1 MSLLHIF
8 LLLLINFS
16 VSNAVT
22 GPHIADVNILL
33 PPRMTHPVEYRLQGS
48 DGCFSWSWDHH
59 DILSVQPEYNTS
71 SRCSTS
77 ARLKSIASFDGRKE
91 TAIYATDSKTGIIIR
106 CKVFIDEIVRIQIF
120 HSSVKLD
127 LDGLATL
134 RVRAF
139 DRQENVFSSLVGLQF
154 KWGLMPKEDG
164 EIHRLVHVP
173 LKESPLSDCGGFC
186 GDLDVQIKLEDSGV
200 FSDLF
205 AVKGTEIGR
214 EIVSVN
220 LIEPEYEHMADEIVL
235 TVAEA
240 MSIEPPSPLFVTVG
254 AYVHYS
260 LKVIRQNTPEV
271 IPLPS
276 PHHWWSVVNSSVAQ
290 VDSLTGVAHALNLGI
305 TTITVEDTRVVD
317 HEQMSSLHVVIPDTL
332 CLYKIPMTAD
342 GDLIDETSLTLSTVR
357 WYVVVGQQYVVYM
370 KVFSGGINGHEVYIT
385 QSDDV
390 RLQYDESENWVALLV
405 PDTVTANHHWQSPRI
420 LKAVSP
426 GLGRLT
432 ASLAYRG
439 GRPETIEVLKIV
451 QEVMVCDQVKFDIA
465 NMGASSKTIHLPW
478 VVGIYQE
485 VALKATG
492 GCVETST
499 SYKWYSSDVATVSV
513 SPSGVVQAKKPGQV
527 TIKVV
532 SMYDAL
538 NYDQVDVKV
547 SIPSEMVMLHKFS
560 VETVVGTYL
569 QAAVTLRASDGSNFY
584 RCDSFS
590 SMVKWN
596 CESDSFEIL
605 NVMGEARSLI
615 VDSLNSL
622 YDPPCAQTNVYAS
635 SVGRALLQATLQIE
649 RQSYGHP
656 SDGPNVLKASSLIGA
671 YNPLVAQQIG
681 NGNHFGGH
689 SADLPTEG
697 AGIDELYL
705 VPGTN
710 LDIKLFGGP
719 ERWDQSV
726 KFVEAV
732 NIFREGNLQNDGVLV
747 DQESTNN
754 RGLYRVAC
762 LTFGN
767 YQLVF
772 LRGNLVGEDHPLP
785 AVEKVELSLICT
797 FPSSITLIANEPVN
811 TLDVIY
817 SASQAD
823 RSLARIRAS
832 PITVANGCT
841 IRVAAVGIHK
851 SGKAFANCS
860 SLCLKWEVSSC
871 EGLAYWESDGLESSR
886 TSWERFL
893 VLQNTSGLCT
903 VRATVIGI
911 SDTMIN
917 NLYEK
922 ASTTLELSEN
932 VLTDAIRL
940 QLVSSLRIVPEFLL
954 IYFSPHAKVNLT
966 VTGGTCSIDASVN
979 DTRVVEVL
987 QQPPSLECLHLT
999 LAPKGLGTS
1008 LITVSDIGVAPP
1020 LAASAVVQV
1029 ADLDWI
1035 KIISEDEISLKDG
1048 SGIALDMSAGIRDGS
1063 VFDAS
1068 QYAYMDIRIHI
1079 EDPILE
1085 LVDPHVSSPG
1095 VKEIDAPQF
1104 VIRARGLGITSLCVS
1119 ARKRS
1124 GHEIFS
1130 QRIKVEVYA
1139 PPMIRPDDIFL
1150 VPGASYALTIQGG
1163 PTVGM
1168 FLEYASMDERTAE
1181 VHKSSGLLSAVSPG
1195 TTAVRAIF
1203 YGSGGSMICEAEGRV
1218 RVEIPSSIILSVQ
1231 SEQLSVGREMPVFP
1245 SLTEG
1250 NLFSFYELCK
1260 NFKWIIEDEK
1270 ILKFK
1275 SNKNSHSD
1283 GVPISSA
1290 KETEFHSH
1298 SDEKDAHF
1306 INVVYGR
1313 SAGRTN
1319 VAVSFSCNFLSS
1331 GASHSRLYNASAS
1344 LWVVPEPPLALGLPI
1359 TWVLPPFY
1367 TTSNLLPGSSESYS
1381 QWDSFNQKGTVVY
1394 SLLRTYGRKNG
1405 EMQQDAISIDG
1416 GKIRTLESDNLGCI
1430 QALDRTSG
1438 RTEIASCVRV
1448 AEVAQ
1453 IRVLTRESSLHIVDL
1468 AVGAEHELVIKYYD
1482 ILGNPFHEAYNA
1494 VQFNVETN
1502 YPDVVS
1508 INKTLGGHGNIHLKA
1523 LRHGTALI
1531 RVSMNKDPHKSDYMM
1546 ISVGAHLYPHN
1557 AVLDLGSHLNF
1568 SVYGLD
1574 DPVHGRWLSAND
1586 SVLSV
1591 DVVSGKAHAI
1601 QEGATQVIF
1610 QSPSLR
1616 LQTTVTVQRVRGV
1629 LVESPA
1635 GTLTNVPF
1643 PANGYYFSV
1652 KFSDSNNKFEGIANN
1667 EGVPFDCTVDPP
1679 FVGYVKPGKDLV
1691 TGTWYCLFFPYSPEH
1706 LERSIP
1712 KKLDQMRRDISI
1724 SISASIIGAEHVTG
1738 SSTALFVGGFSIL
1751 SMGKEL
1757 SQLNLTPDS
1766 NNRIISVVGNTDV
1779 EVHWKDR
1786 EQMLVTFIRKNDYG
1800 LGGHAVYEVEALK
1813 QKRFNDKIV
1822 FILPATGQRVELDVY
1837 YEPGKSGLSVDV
1849 IGVIYIAF
1857 ITISSLIMAIWVV
1870 SKSPPP
1876 PRNTSTASVFATP
1889 SMAGPVTPD
1898 RSSSSGNNMQQS
1910 PRTPQP
1916 FMEYVRKTIDE
1927 TPYYKRDA
1935 RRRVVN
1941 PQHTY

>member
-1 MSLLHIF
+1 
-8 LLLLINFS
+8 
-16 VSNAVT
+16 
-22 GPHIADVNILL
+22 
-33 PPRMTHPVEYRLQGS
+33 MTHPVEYRLQGS

-77 ARLKSIASFDGRKE
+77 ARLKSIASFGGRKE
-91 TAIYATDSKTGIIIR
+91 TAIYATDSRTGIVIR

-186 GDLDVQIKLEDSGV
+186 GDLDIQIKLEDSGV

-220 LIEPEYEHMADEIVL
+220 LIEPEYELMADEIAL

-260 LKVIRQNTPEV
+260 LKVIRQSTPEV

-317 HEQMSSLHVVIPDTL
+317 HAQMSSLHVVIPDTL
-332 CLYKIPMTAD
+332 YLYKLPVTAY
-342 GDLIDETSLTLSTVR
+342 GDLIDGTSLTLSTVR

-370 KVFSGGINGHEVYIT
+370 KVFSGGIDGHEVYIT

-439 GRPETIEVLKIV
+439 GRSETIEVLKIV
-451 QEVMVCDQVKFDIA
+451 QEVMVCDQVKFDIS
-465 NMGASSKTIHLPW
+465 NMDASSKTIHLPW

-492 GCVETST
+492 GCVESST

-513 SPSGVVQAKKPGQV
+513 SPSGVVQAKKPSQV

-532 SMYDAL
+532 SMYDGL

-547 SIPSEMVMLHKFS
+547 SIPSEMVMLQNFS

-569 QAAVTLRASDGSNFY
+569 QAAVTLRTSDGSNFY
-584 RCDSFS
+584 SCDSFS

-596 CESDSFEIL
+596 CGSDSFKIF

-615 VDSLNSL
+615 ELPDVDGLYSL
-622 YDPPCAQTNVYAS
+622 YDLPCAQINIYAS

-649 RQSYGHP
+649 RQPYGHP
-656 SDGPNVLKASSLIGA
+656 SDGPKVLKASSLIGS

-689 SADLPTEG
+689 SADLPSEG

-726 KFVEAV
+726 EFVEAV
-732 NIFREGNLQNDGVLV
+732 NIFSEVHLRNNGVLV

-754 RGLYRVAC
+754 GGVYRVAC

-767 YQLVF
+767 FQLVF
-772 LRGNLVGEDHPLP
+772 SRGNLVGEDHPLP
-785 AVEKVELSLICT
+785 AVEKVELSLICI

-823 RSLARIRAS
+823 RSLERIRAS
-832 PITVANGCT
+832 PITVANGCN
-841 IRVAAVGIHK
+841 IRVAVVGIHK
-851 SGKAFANCS
+851 SGKVFANCS
-860 SLCLKWEVSSC
+860 SLCLKWELSSC
-871 EGLAYWESDGLESSR
+871 KGLAYWESDGLESSR

-917 NLYEK
+917 NLYEE
-922 ASTTLELSEN
+922 ASTMLELSEN
-932 VLTDAIRL
+932 VLTDALRL

-954 IYFSPHAKVNLT
+954 IYFSQHAKVNLT
-966 VTGGTCSIDASVN
+966 VTGGTCSIEASVN

-1029 ADLDWI
+1029 ADVDWI

-1048 SGIALDMSAGIRDGS
+1048 SEKALDISAGIRDGS
-1063 VFDAS
+1063 VFDSS
-1068 QYAYMDIRIHI
+1068 QYAYMDIHIHI
-1079 EDPILE
+1079 EDPILQ
-1085 LVDPHVSSPG
+1085 LVDTHVSSPG
-1095 VKEIDAPQF
+1095 VKEIDAPNF
-1104 VIRARGLGITSLCVS
+1104 VIRAIGLGITSLYVS

-1124 GHEIFS
+1124 GHEILS
-1130 QRIKVEVYA
+1130 QHIKVEVYA
-1139 PPMIRPDDIFL
+1139 QPMIHPDDIFL

-1163 PTVGM
+1163 PTVGVL
-1168 FLEYASMDERTAE
+1168 LEYASMDEKTAK
-1181 VHKSSGLLSAVSPG
+1181 VHKSSGLLSAISPG
-1195 TTAVRAIF
+1195 ATVVRAIF
-1203 YGSGGSMICEAEGRV
+1203 YGSKGSMICEAEGRV
-1218 RVEIPSSIILSVQ
+1218 RVEIPSSIILNVQ

-1270 ILKFK
+1270 ILEFK

-1283 GVPISSA
+1283 GAPTSSA
-1290 KETEFHSH
+1290 KETELHSH
-1298 SDEKDAHF
+1298 SDEKDTHY

-1313 SAGRTN
+1313 SAGRAN

-1367 TTSNLLPGSSESYS
+1367 TTSNLLPGSSELYS

-1394 SLLRTYGRKNG
+1394 SLLRTCGGKNG
-1405 EMQQDAISIDG
+1405 EIQQDAISING
-1416 GKIRTLESDNLGCI
+1416 GKIRTLESDYLGCI

-1438 RTEIASCVRV
+1438 RIEIASCVRV

-1453 IRVLTRESSLHIVDL
+1453 IRVITRESSLHIVDL

-1482 ILGNPFHEAYNA
+1482 ALGNPFHEAYNA

-1502 YPDVVS
+1502 YPNVLS
-1508 INKTLGGHGNIHLKA
+1508 INKAHGGNGNIHLKA

-1557 AVLDLGSHLNF
+1557 AVIDLGSHVNF
-1568 SVYGLD
+1568 SVDGLD
-1574 DPVHGRWLSAND
+1574 EPVHGRWLSAND

-1610 QSPSLR
+1610 QSSSLR
-1616 LQTTVTVQRVRGV
+1616 LQTTVTVQKVKGV

-1643 PANGYYFSV
+1643 PTNGYYFSV
-1652 KFSDSNNKFEGIANN
+1652 KFRDSSNKFEVIANN
-1667 EGVPFDCTVDPP
+1667 KGVPFVCTVDPP
-1679 FVGYVKPGKDLV
+1679 FVGYVKPWRDLG
-1691 TGTWYCLFFPYSPEH
+1691 TGIWYCLFFPYSPEH
-1706 LERSIP
+1706 LERSMLKNLEETRP
-1712 KKLDQMRRDISI
+1712 DISI
-1724 SISASIIGAEHVTG
+1724 SISASLIEAGHVSG

-1751 SMGKEL
+1751 SKGKEL
-1757 SQLNLTPDS
+1757 LQLNLTPDS
-1766 NNRIISVVGNTDV
+1766 NERIISVIGNTDV

-1786 EQMLVTFIRKNDYG
+1786 EQMLVTFIRKRDNG
-1800 LGGHAVYEVEALK
+1800 IGGHAVYEVKALK
-1813 QKRFNDKIV
+1813 AKRFNDKIV
-1822 FILPATGQRVELDVY
+1822 FILPATGQRVELDVH
-1837 YEPGKSGLSVDV
+1837 YEPGISGLSSDV
-1849 IGVIYIAF
+1849 IGLIWIAF
-1857 ITISSLIMAIWVV
+1857 CSLMSLFFAIWFV
-1870 SKSPPP
+1870 SKAPP
-1876 PRNTSTASVFATP
+1876 NTSTASVPATP
-1889 SMAGPVTPD
+1889 IITGPVTPD
-1898 RSSSSGNNMQQS
+1898 RSSSSGHNVQQS

-1916 FMEYVRKTIDE
+1916 FIEYVRKTIDE

-1935 RRRVVN
+1935 RRRIN